1 MVLTEACGVLGRFGA
16 MTFLNDLLTDFLIQD
31 FHLGINFRRNTT
43 VLRRRLTIH
52 KGTTFCN
59 YFVLLFWSP
68 NDAAGKKNTL
78 VNNQFFNK
86 QGKVSYFIFR
96 EWMNE
101 LNKHQFIP
109 WDWLCCSRGYSSI
122 VSNLFNLEELNEK
135 GLVLEWLAKSI
146 RTQTT
151 FLSVEFD
158 YTRSLCN

>member
-1 MVLTEACGVLGRFGA
+1 MEYLEGLEPWPSLMIC
-16 MTFLNDLLTDFLIQD
+16 LLTFSSRTSIWEST
-31 FHLGINFRRNTT
+31 LGGTLPSWEGGSPST
-43 VLRRRLTIH
+43 KALPSVTIS
-52 KGTTFCN
+52 FSC
-59 YFVLLFWSP
+59 SE
-68 NDAAGKKNTL
+68 AQMMQQEKKNTL